1 MTINIR
7 PFQTLDEYAAAE
19 ELQAQVWGITGGVE
33 VVPTHLLLT
42 AQMHGGLVLG
52 AFDDAAG
59 GRLAG
64 FVFGFPG
71 LSADGTLEHCSHMAA
86 VAPDCRDRHI
96 GYRLKLAQREHVLAQ
111 GIKLIAW
118 TYDPLETRN
127 ANLNLHKLGGVVR
140 KYYRN
145 LYGELS
151 EALSAGLPT
160 DRLQVE
166 WHIAGARV
174 AAALDGTRPRVAPA
188 DLCAVG
194 ALVVDGPQ
202 PGAGEQV
209 LSRLT
214 GQRLLL
220 AVPADFQAIKAAD
233 PGLARAWRAHTR
245 AVFEAAFASGYA
257 ATDLLME
264 GEARFYLLEKQ
275 Q

>member
-1 MTINIR
+1 MTITIR

-19 ELQAQVWGITGGVE
+19 QLQAEVWGMTGGVE

-59 GRLAG
+59 ERLVG
-64 FVFGFPG
+64 FVFGFAG
-71 LSADGTLEHCSHMAA
+71 LLPDGSVKHCSHMAA

-96 GYRLKLAQREHVLAQ
+96 GYRLKLAQRERVLAQ
-111 GIKLIAW
+111 GIRLIVW
-118 TYDPLETRN
+118 TYDPLEPRN

-166 WHIAGARV
+166 WHVAGAHV
-174 AAALDGTRPRVAPA
+174 AAALDGTRPHLAPA
-188 DLCAVG
+188 ELRAAGAV
-194 ALVVDGPQ
+194 VVDGPQ
-202 PGAGEQV
+202 PGAGERV
-209 LSRLT
+209 LPHLA

-233 PGLARAWRAHTR
+233 PGLARAWRTHTR

-264 GEARFYLLEKQ
+264 GEARFYLLEK
-275 Q
+275 